1 MDVRALRYFVAV
13 AEEGSVHAGA
23 RRLLV
28 AQPAL
33 SQAIRRLERE
43 VGGAVFHRSHLGV
56 ELTVAGAALLE
67 HARFLIDYLDGATEQ
82 VREAAARDHGA
93 SHRPMLHVGLIEG
106 RLAAAELTG
115 AILSAFRHE
124 HPELPVRVH
133 ELSFTGQFD
142 AVLDGTVDVAVVR
155 PPYEHELLDVVPLF
169 SEPSVLAVN
178 AAHPLAAAPEVEL
191 EQLLHRP
198 MLEVIRAP
206 RAWRDFWHLAELR
219 NERSYAVPSAA
230 VTLLQLQYDL
240 LDGPAL
246 ATVAA
251 SAWRMAL
258 EDPMLRAVP
267 VVDAPRN
274 TVGIGFRRLG
284 ARPEVA
290 SFVAAAR
297 RVTGELIGLVPGG
310 RLIPEPV

>member
-33 SQAIRRLERE
+33 SQAIHRLERE
-43 VGGAVFHRSHLGV
+43 VGGALFRRSHLGV
-56 ELTVAGAALLE
+56 ELTLAGAALLE
-67 HARFLIDYLDGATEQ
+67 HARFLLEYLDGATEQ
-82 VREAAARDHGA
+82 VRETARERVEPC
-93 SHRPMLHVGLIEG
+93 RPVLHVGLIEG

-115 AILSAFRHE
+115 TILSAFHHE
-124 HPELPVRVH
+124 HPELRVQVH

-178 AAHPLAAAPEVEL
+178 AAHPLAAAPEVEV

-198 MLEVIRAP
+198 MLEIIRTP

-219 NERSYAVPSAA
+219 NDRSHAVPSGA
-230 VTLLQLQYDL
+230 VTLLELQYDL
-240 LDGPAL
+240 LEGPAL

-251 SAWRMAL
+251 SAWRLAL
-258 EDPMLRAVP
+258 QDPMLRAVP
-267 VVDAPRN
+267 VPDAPRN
-274 TVGIGFRRLG
+274 TVGIGFRRHG
-284 ARPEVA
+284 ARPEVG
-290 SFVAAAR
+290 SFVATAL
-297 RVTGELIGLVPGG
+297 RVTGELIDLVPGG
-310 RLIPEPV
+310 RLLPEPA

>member
-43 VGGAVFHRSHLGV
+43 VGGAVFRRSHLGV

-67 HARFLIDYLDGATEQ
+67 HARFIIGYLDGATEQ
-82 VREAAARDHGA
+82 VRETARE
-93 SHRPMLHVGLIEG
+93 RPEPCRPVLRVGLIEG

-115 AILSAFRHE
+115 TIMDAFRQE
-124 HPELPVRVH
+124 HPELRVRVR
-133 ELSFTGQFD
+133 ELNFTEQFD
-142 AVLDGTVDVAVVR
+142 AVLNGTVDVAVVR

-169 SEPSVLAVN
+169 SEPSVLAVSV
-178 AAHPLAAAPEVEL
+178 AHPLAAAPEVEV
-191 EQLLHRP
+191 EQLLQRP
-198 MLEVIRAP
+198 MLEIIRAP

-219 NERSYAVPSAA
+219 NERSHSVPSAA

-240 LDGPAL
+240 LAGPAL

-267 VVDAPRN
+267 VPDAPRN
-274 TVGIGFRRLG
+274 AVGIGFRRHG
-284 ARPEVA
+284 ARPEVR
-290 SFVAAAR
+290 SFVATAR
-297 RVTGELIGLVPGG
+297 RVAGELIDLVPGG
-310 RLIPEPV
+310 RLLPEPA